1 MKIDLSKNELQK
13 LKTLIEESEQKHDFI
28 DILGLINV
36 ELDDSFLDQYPE
48 RIYPNK
54 E

>member
-1 MKIDLSKNELQK
+1 MKIELSKNELER
-13 LKTLIEESEQKHDFI
+13 LRTLIEESEQKHDFI

-36 ELDDSFLDQYPE
+36 ELDDSYLDPYPE